1 MLRGVV
7 LGVIALLA
15 CVGAASATQPAGP
28 LALELEHSRPRCTSG
43 TLTEVSWSIRGGVPP
58 YALTIN
64 GEAVDPDAA
73 SARVPCGSAVDDAVE
88 WLLGIGGER
97 YITAAVTDAAGATAR
112 EHAHVVL
119 VAGRRAP
126 VNIHLASKIGAFDT
140 RVVTAEWRS
149 GHHQPWRS
157 REYLVRW
164 RPQGTAAWRYD
175 SASNT
180 TLLRNGEVE
189 WTVDASHAAQILEYQ
204 FADLR
209 HPLEAETPEAL
220 TWSAPETVTVVA
232 RPRNL
237 TATTTRDSISLSW
250 GPDVPGLRYTARV
263 SHDYDRLRVVGDGV
277 LPYTA
282 HFDGLLPD
290 TWYTVD
296 VSLEGKYWLEFEV
309 RTEPALPGWSRR
321 LREPRNLEARLVDG
335 SLRLTW
341 DAPLEGPE
349 RGYWACVAT
358 PGIAPYVHEECE
370 AASAGEHQATF
381 EHVSTGGTYRIRV
394 THMLLPR
401 ETIERTVYVHHPA
414 SETSTGEGLVPAPQ
428 VSHDG
433 WAHEHDGWWTSDS
446 PDWTMFLISWPPGVA
461 ADLAE
466 IEWEVEGRKFFRQT
480 TDHETRLYTTEL
492 DPVPFRIRYLQ
503 DGVWTRWSEAV
514 LPSLVPSRPTRV
526 ELDEYAGSLVIRWR
540 ESIRSDVLA
549 GYRVYVS
556 RNDGEEDVL
565 DVGRARSATYPIDL
579 EGAEYSVSVAAYNK
593 DGEESRRRWADDP
606 YRPGA
611 LPTARLSFRDD
622 RCVRGAGGEI
632 EVKWALN
639 GGAGPFLVAIDDAPP
654 FETDMRVGTAQIR
667 CEAGDGGG
675 EGKSAEQVVELRVT
689 DYHGQAASDS
699 QSVRYAE
706 YELDP
711 KTLQLG
717 LFVGSVHDRYVWI
730 AWPCGDWWA
739 WDREL
744 DDALVLPLS
753 DTAVVRW
760 RSAPGEA
767 WRYAAG
773 DDFPQKSYPD
783 RRCRGRLAGLEAST
797 LYEFQLARYD
807 RLGQLALPEL
817 LNWTAST
824 TATTTGPAT
833 DVRAALHPEGIEVSW
848 RSQPDAW
855 AYQVVVSDGD
865 KSWWT
870 FRERSGKTVERAVL
884 RGLAPDASLVV
895 NVITPP
901 QTEGG
906 DVLRPMFEYVSFGH

>member
-1 MLRGVV
+1 MLRAVV
-7 LGVIALLA
+7 LGLFALLTW
-15 CVGAASATQPAGP
+15 VGAASAAQPAGP
-28 LALELEHSRPRCTSG
+28 LTLEIEHSRPRCTSG

-97 YITAAVTDAAGATAR
+97 YITAAVSDASGATAR

-126 VNIHLASKIGAFDT
+126 IDIRLASKVGAFDT

-149 GHHQPWRS
+149 GHRRPWRS

-164 RPQGTAAWRYD
+164 RLQGTVAWTYD
-175 SASNT
+175 SVSDT
-180 TLLRNGEVE
+180 TLFRSGEVE
-189 WTVDASHAAQILEYQ
+189 WTLDASHTAQILEYQ

-220 TWSAPETVTVVA
+220 TWSAPQTVTVAA

-237 TATTTRDSISLSW
+237 TATTTHDSISLSW
-250 GPDVPGLRYTARV
+250 GPDVPGLRYTATV
-263 SHDYDRLRVVGDGV
+263 SHDYYRLRVVGDGA

-290 TWYTVD
+290 TWYTVG
-296 VSLEGKYWLEFEV
+296 VSLDGPYGLRFDV
-309 RTEPALPGWSRR
+309 RTEPAPPGWSRR
-321 LREPRNLEARLVDG
+321 LHEPRNLEARLVDG
-335 SLRLTW
+335 GLRLTW

-349 RGYWACVAT
+349 RRYRACVAT
-358 PGIAPYVHEECE
+358 PGITPDVRDQCE
-370 AASAGEHQATF
+370 AASAGQHQATF
-381 EHVSTGGTYRIRV
+381 ERVSTGGTYRIRV
-394 THMLLPR
+394 THMSLPQV
-401 ETIERTVYVHHPA
+401 TIERTVYVRHPESA
-414 SETSTGEGLVPAPQ
+414 TSTGEELVPAPH

-433 WAHEHDGWWTSDS
+433 WANDNPARLEHDL
-446 PDWTMFLISWPPGVA
+446 PDAARFVVSWPA
-461 ADLAE
+461 DLSADLAE
-466 IEWEVEGRKFFRQT
+466 IEWESGGRNVARQAAGPRT
-480 TDHETRLYTTEL
+480 TLYVPTN
-492 DPVPFRIRYLQ
+492 DPIPFRTRYLQ

-514 LPSLVPSRPTRV
+514 TPTLLPGVAHRI
-526 ELDEYAGSLVIRWR
+526 ELDERAGNLMINWS
-540 ESIRSDVLA
+540 ETGPTDVLA

-556 RNDGEEDVL
+556 RDDGEEDVL
-565 DVGRARSATYPIDL
+565 DVGRVRSAVYPIDP
-579 EGAEYSVSVAAYNK
+579 EGTEYSVSVAAYNRN
-593 DGEESRRRWADDP
+593 GEENRHRSATRS
-606 YRPGA
+606 YRPGVP
-611 LPTARLSFRDD
+611 LTAQFPFRIDG
-622 RCVRGAGGEI
+622 CVRGAGGEI

-654 FETDMRVGTAQIR
+654 FETNMRVGTVRIR
-667 CEAGDGGG
+667 CEEGDGGG
-675 EGKSAEQVVELRVT
+675 EGKSAEQVVDLRVT

-706 YELDP
+706 YEVDQE
-711 KTLQLG
+711 TLQLG
-717 LFVGSVHDRYVWI
+717 LSVGSVHDTYVWI
-730 AWPCGDWWA
+730 AWHCGDWWV

-760 RSAPGEA
+760 RSAPGET

-783 RRCRGRLAGLEAST
+783 HRCRGRLAGLDAST
-797 LYEFQLARYD
+797 HYEFQIARYD
-807 RLGQLALPEL
+807 HPGQLAAPEL
-817 LNWTAST
+817 LNWTASA

-833 DVRAALHPEGIEVSW
+833 DVRAALHPEGIEMSW

-855 AYQVVVSDGD
+855 AYQVVVNDGD
-865 KSWWT
+865 RSWWT
-870 FRERSGKTVERAVL
+870 FREQSGEMVERAVL
-884 RGLAPDASLVV
+884 RGLAPDARLVV
-895 NVITPP
+895 NVITSP
-901 QTEGG
+901 QAEGG
-906 DVLRPMFEYVSFGH
+906 DILRPMFEYVAHGH